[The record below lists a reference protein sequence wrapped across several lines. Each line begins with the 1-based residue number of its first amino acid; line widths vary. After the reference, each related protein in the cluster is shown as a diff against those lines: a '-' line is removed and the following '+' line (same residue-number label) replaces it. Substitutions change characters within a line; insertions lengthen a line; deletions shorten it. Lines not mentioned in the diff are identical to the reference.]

1 MATPGSHDRTTDNG
15 PTRRSVLRAAAI
27 GAGAVTLP
35 SLLAACG
42 SGSGAGGGGGKTV
55 TFGSNWSDPVPKKG
69 IAAAIDDFQS
79 SSGYTVKTNTVDHNS
94 FQENINRYLQGNP
107 DDVFGWF
114 AGYRMQYFAQKG
126 LLSDISDI
134 WSGFTGFSDAIKTQS
149 TGLDG
154 KQYFVPF
161 YYYPWAVFYRK
172 SVFAQHGY
180 QIPTTWDQYI
190 ALSKQMQKDGLVPIS
205 FSDKDGWP
213 AEGTFDY
220 INMRL
225 NGYDFHKS
233 LMAGHEDWTDAKVKK
248 VFDTWRELLPYYQ
261 QGALGLTWQ
270 ESAQA
275 LQQKKTGMMTL
286 GMFIGQQ
293 FTGPD
298 SADLDFFAYPSID
311 PANGQDAV
319 EAPIDGF
326 LLSHKAKN
334 PEAARKL
341 LTFLASAKA
350 ENDYLAVDPS
360 QLGVN
365 SAVNTTGYNSLQQ
378 SGAKLVSSAKHISQF
393 MDRDSRPDF
402 VSTVM
407 VPALQTFLNNPSDID
422 GLCTSIQRQKT
433 AIYATQQ

>member
-1 MATPGSHDRTTDNG
+1 MATPGPHDHRTTPIS

-35 SLLAACG
+35 SVLAACA
-42 SGSGAGGGGGKTV
+42 SGGGAGGSGGKTV

-69 IAAAIDDFQS
+69 VAKAIDDFQKS
-79 SSGYTVKTNTVDHNS
+79 QGYTVKTNTVDHNS
-94 FQENINRYLQGNP
+94 FQQNINRYLQGNP

-134 WSGFTGFSDAIKTQS
+134 WANFTGFSDAIKAQS

-190 ALSKQMQKDGLVPIS
+190 ALAKQMQKDGLVPIS

-213 AEGTFDY
+213 AMGTFDY

-233 LMAGHEDWTDAKVKK
+233 LMAGHEDWTDPKVKK

-286 GMFIGQQ
+286 GMFLGQQ
-293 FTGPD
+293 FGSD
-298 SADLDFFAYPSID
+298 VSDLDFFAYPSID

-334 PEAARKL
+334 ADASKKL
-341 LTFLASAKA
+341 LTFLATAKA
-350 ENDYLAVDPS
+350 ENDYLSVDPTL
-360 QLGVN
+360 LGVN
-365 SAVNTTGYNSLQQ
+365 SAVDTSGYTALQQ
-378 SGAKLVSSAKHISQF
+378 SGAKLVGTAKSISQF

-407 VPALQTFLNNPSDID
+407 IQALQTFLNNPNDID

-433 AIYATQQ
+433 AIYATEG

>member
-1 MATPGSHDRTTDNG
+1 MATPGSHDRTTSNS

-35 SLLAACG
+35 SVLAACG
-42 SGSGAGGGGGKTV
+42 SGSGVGGGGGKTV

-69 IAAAIDDFQS
+69 IADAVAAFQS

-94 FQENINRYLQGNP
+94 FQQNINRYLQGNP

-126 LLSDISDI
+126 LLSDISDV
-134 WSGFTGFSDAIKTQS
+134 WSGFSGMSDAIKAQA

-154 KQYFVPF
+154 KQYFVPY
-161 YYYPWAVFYRK
+161 YYYPWAIFYRK

-180 QIPTTWDQYI
+180 QLPTTWDAYI
-190 ALSKQMQKDGLVPIS
+190 ALAKQMQKDGLVPIS

-213 AEGTFDY
+213 AMGTFDY
-220 INMRL
+220 LNMRL

-233 LMAGHEDWTDAKVKK
+233 LMAGHEDWSSAKVKQ
-248 VFDTWRELLPYYQ
+248 VFDTWRQLLPYYQ

-293 FTGPD
+293 FAGAD
-298 SADLDFFAYPSID
+298 QADLDFFAFPALD
-311 PANGQDAV
+311 PTNGQDAV

-334 PEAARKL
+334 EAGAKKL
-341 LTFLASAKA
+341 LTFLGTPKA
-350 ENDYLAVDPS
+350 ENAYLAADS
-360 QLGVN
+360 SELGVN
-365 SAVNTTGYNSLQQ
+365 SSVDTSGYNSLQQ
-378 SGAKLVSSAKHISQF
+378 SGAKLVSTAKHISQF

-407 VPALQTFLNNPSDID
+407 IQALQTFLNSPSDVD
-422 GLCTSIQRQKT
+422 GLCNSIQRQKT
-433 AIYATQQ
+433 AIYATEG